1 MPPLYTRPFWLA
13 FCIHLTGSISLAM
26 VMLLPLLVR
35 HVGGSELTIGLVL
48 GGGAAASVAARPVVG
63 RLLDRIGRRRVLLAC
78 GALNAVSWLPFILV
92 DRVGPL
98 LFAAAIFH
106 AVVWGAL
113 FAAYF
118 TYAADLIPASRR
130 AEGIAVFGV
139 AGMAGNGIGPVLGE
153 IVIDEAGYA
162 AYCLVAA
169 AFALVSL
176 VLTLGVRRDDPR
188 DDPQDDRMIAAGTR
202 GPAPGM
208 LAVASERGLARVL
221 GASFLL
227 GIAINAAFFFVAPF
241 TRDLGMARAGLFFG
255 TYSLA
260 TVGVRVLGR
269 RTLDTLGAHAVSIP
283 GFVLYAV
290 GLTALVL
297 LPAPGVLVA
306 SGICCGLAHGAL
318 FPVLNALTITRA
330 SVESRGTAISLM
342 TAVIDLGGVVGTPL
356 CGAIAQVAGYRLM
369 FVTMAVASLGGVG
382 VMATDPLGPR
392 RRARPAPLAPPGRAG

>member
-13 FCIHLTGSISLAM
+13 FFVHLTGSISLAM

-48 GGGAAASVAARPVVG
+48 GGGAAASVAARPFVG
-63 RLLDRIGRRRVLLAC
+63 RLLDRVGRRRVLVAC

-98 LFAAAIFH
+98 LFAAALFH

-118 TYAADLIPASRR
+118 TYAADLIPESRR

-139 AGMAGNGIGPVLGE
+139 AGMAGNGIGPVVGE
-153 IVIDEAGYA
+153 LVIDEAGYA

-169 AFALVSL
+169 AFAVLSL
-176 VLTLGVRRDDPR
+176 VLTLGVRPDSPVT
-188 DDPQDDRMIAAGTR
+188 AAGAPRTTR
-202 GPAPGM
+202 GM
-208 LAVASERGLARVL
+208 REVASEPGLARVL
-221 GASFLL
+221 AASFLL
-227 GIAINAAFFFVAPF
+227 GVAINAAFFFVAPF
-241 TRDLGMARAGLFFG
+241 TRELGMARAGTFFG
-255 TYSLA
+255 SYSLA
-260 TVGVRVLGR
+260 TVSVRVLGR

-283 GFVLYAV
+283 AFVLYAV
-290 GLTALVL
+290 GLTTLVL

-318 FPVLNALTITRA
+318 FPVLNALAITRA
-330 SVESRGTAISLM
+330 SVESRGTAISLQ
-342 TAVIDLGGVVGTPL
+342 TAVLDLGGVVGTPL
-356 CGAIAQVAGYRLM
+356 CGAIAEIAGYRLM
-369 FVTMAVASLGGVG
+369 FVTMAVATACGVG
-382 VMATDPLGPR
+382 VMATDPAGPR
-392 RRARPAPLAPPGRAG
+392 RRPRPAPLAPPGRAG